1 MILDDIRKLKKKIDR
16 LQLKV
21 DCFSTYKG
29 IRYDKEIVQSSL
41 NLQATEDMLINHIMD
56 CQKLDRMK
64 SKLKRMIADVPMQK
78 FTDRQQDFIK
88 LYYFNGL
95 TQTQCC
101 EFMDIKISA
110 VCRIRKRVIHRMF
123 TE

>member
-1 MILDDIRKLKKKIDR
+1 
-16 LQLKV
+16 
-21 DCFSTYKG
+21 
-29 IRYDKEIVQSSL
+29 
-41 NLQATEDMLINHIMD
+41 MLINHIMD

-64 SKLKRMIADVPMQK
+64 SKMKEMIADVPMQK

-88 LYYFNGL
+88 LYYFEGL

-110 VCRIRKRVIHRMF
+110 VYRIRKRVIHRMF

>member
-1 MILDDIRKLKKKIDR
+1 MILDDIRRLKKKIDR
-16 LQLKV
+16 LQLKC

-29 IRYDKEIVQSSL
+29 IRYDREIVQSSL
-41 NLQATEDMLINHIMD
+41 NLQASEEMLINHIMD

-64 SKLKRMIADVPMQK
+64 SKMKEMIADVPMQK

-88 LYYFNGL
+88 LYYFEGL

-110 VCRIRKRVIHRMF
+110 VYRIRKRVIHRMF